1 MQTGC
6 EEEGKRTN
14 GGKMA
19 KPMSRGLSVLHSGA
33 CISSTLY
40 LRVEPMEDLKQ
51 GSDISRLNF

>member
-19 KPMSRGLSVLHSGA
+19 KPMSRGLSGLHSGA